1 MAMQFNIER
10 FCFASKGAKRPK
22 GPNWVQLMNL
32 AQASLMSFFSLTPK
46 IIQVRICQDKQISDK
61 RSAQLWG
68 MLQFEFS
75 FLICP
80 DALDALNARAR
91 WRNPMDTTG
100 VKSCSHLRRLPWR
113 QRETQREGTT
123 GCYNGETQREK
134 KNGEMMQNEKC
145 HFSSL

>member
-1 MAMQFNIER
+1 
-10 FCFASKGAKRPK
+10 
-22 GPNWVQLMNL
+22 
-32 AQASLMSFFSLTPK
+32 
-46 IIQVRICQDKQISDK
+46 
-61 RSAQLWG
+61 

-80 DALDALNARAR
+80 DALDALNARALAEPHGH
-91 WRNPMDTTG
+91 N
-100 VKSCSHLRRLPWR
+100 RRQELLAFKASSLET

-145 HFSSL
+145 HFYSL